1 MSIDARK
8 RKVDQALASL
18 NVEGIEVSEYCKT
31 QLNEYINGRMTH
43 KMLLHMLDEWYI
55 EEVVKQRQG
64 GETVKANIEEI

>member
-43 KMLLHMLDEWYI
+43 KMLLQMLDEWYI